1 MNFTFL
7 LVNNPQQ
14 NRRIG
19 SVNDIDP
26 ANGVYGSID
35 QNNAQTVY
43 QQQQHQQQNQTRQS
57 QQYAGHHQQQPSHKS
72 KLVRYAF
79 LTNLFISYLCDV
91 FTHDKFASFQPK
103 P

>member
-1 MNFTFL
+1 MFVNNKIVISL
-7 LVNNPQQ
+7 PVNNPQ

-35 QNNAQTVY
+35 PRIDQNNSQNVQNVY

-57 QQYAGHHQQQPSHKS
+57 QQYGGHHHQQQQQPPQQPAHKS
-72 KLVRYAF
+72 KLVRRILPNNIF
-79 LTNLFISYLCDV
+79 V
-91 FTHDKFASFQPK
+91 
-103 P
+103 